1 MPGLQCGSACTV
13 HVLVH
18 WVYCTSQ
25 TEVVGDG
32 GLGLGL
38 ALDVVAEDELDRP
51 VGELAG
57 HPQVDEPPDAGRL

>member
-1 MPGLQCGSACTV
+1 MCLCTG
-13 HVLVH
+13 
-18 WVYCTSQ
+18 CTSS